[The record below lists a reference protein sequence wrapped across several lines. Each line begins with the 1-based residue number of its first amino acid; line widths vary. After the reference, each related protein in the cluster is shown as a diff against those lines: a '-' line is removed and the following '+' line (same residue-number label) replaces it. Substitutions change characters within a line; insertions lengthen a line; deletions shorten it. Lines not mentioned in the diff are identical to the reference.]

1 MALTRQQQ
9 DELKHIMESRCLALA
24 DEIRAGAS
32 RARDESADTLA
43 SGHLDSGDAA
53 VADQIV
59 DLDNAELL
67 RDVRELREL
76 EAAQARLGAGSFGQ
90 CIDCQ
95 KEIGYPRLRAQ
106 PAAVRCV
113 ECQRTY
119 ESTHA
124 HPATPKL

>member
-1 MALTRQQQ
+1 MALTRQQL

-32 RARDESADTLA
+32 RTRDESAGTLA

-59 DLDNAELL
+59 DLDNAELV
-67 RDVRELREL
+67 RDVCELREL
-76 EAAQARLGAGSFGQ
+76 EAAQARLGAGSFGRCVDCHEEIAYARLLAQ
-90 CIDCQ
+90 PSASRCVDCQ
-95 KEIGYPRLRAQ
+95 HIH
-106 PAAVRCV
+106 
-113 ECQRTY
+113 